1 MRNVIETLDTVVG
14 CDVGGTFTDL
24 ILLQPGRGGLKIAKV
39 PTSTRNQAEGVL
51 AALDAVTVSAG
62 EIGLFIH
69 GTTATTNAVLERKL
83 ARCGLVTTRGFR
95 DSLELGRR
103 TRPTPYGLTGRF
115 EPIIPRDLRLEVSER
130 MNAAGEVARPLDEA
144 EVERAG
150 RELLAAGAE
159 AVVVHFLHSYAN
171 PAHELRAAEILRSFW
186 PNGYVTAGHSI
197 IAEYREYERG
207 VAAAVNG
214 SVQPVLHRYLERLER
229 ELAERGYTRRILVM
243 QGNGGTASAQLATRS
258 AVQTVMSGPASG
270 VVAAAHIARA
280 AGYRNIITYDM
291 GGTSTD
297 VALIEN
303 GVPLVS
309 SELELEYGMP
319 IHVPMVDVHTV
330 GAGGGSI
337 ALVNEAGL
345 LQIGPE
351 SAGAMPGPI
360 CFGRSGTRPTITDAN
375 LLLGRL
381 NGERLLGV
389 AAGASVAAVAGAV
402 EEAVARPL
410 GLDVEAAA
418 AAILRVANDKMAGAV
433 RLVSLARGYD
443 PRDFALLAF
452 GGAGPLH
459 ATALARELGIPNVL
473 IPARPGLTNAFGC
486 LVADLRRDFVRTVNR
501 PLGSLTA
508 DGIRTILDA
517 HAEEGMRVVEGENV
531 ALAETVVLHS
541 ADMQFQGQTHVLNVA
556 IPDGAA
562 DLDTLRSAFADAYW
576 RRFRVALPEIGPVLV
591 NLHTAVIGR
600 RAPIPAGS
608 LAEGERAASVAEA
621 RVGTRRV
628 WFPGGARDTPIYERD
643 RLPIEG
649 AFTGPAILE
658 QLDAT
663 TVIEPGDR
671 ARVDALGNVLISISE
686 GMLP

>member
-1 MRNVIETLDTVVG
+1 MSESQAAVVG

-24 ILLQPGRGGLKIAKV
+24 IILQPGRGGLKIAKV
-39 PTSTRNQAEGVL
+39 PTSTRNQADGVL
-51 AALDAVTVSAG
+51 AALDAVTVSA
-62 EIGLFIH
+62 ETIGLFIH

-130 MNAAGEVARPLDEA
+130 MNAAGEVDRPLDEA

-150 RELLAAGAE
+150 RALLAAGAE

-171 PAHELRAAEILRSFW
+171 PAHEMRAAEILRAFW
-186 PNGYVTAGHSI
+186 PNGYVTPGHSV

-229 ELAERGYTRRILVM
+229 ELARRGYTRRVLVM
-243 QGNGGTASAQLATRS
+243 QGNGGTASAELAIRN

-280 AGYRNIITYDM
+280 AGYPNIITYDM

-303 GVPLVS
+303 GIPLVS

-337 ALVNEAGL
+337 AHVNEAGL

-351 SAGAMPGPI
+351 SAGATPGPI
-360 CFGRSGTRPTITDAN
+360 CFGRGGTRPTITDAN

-389 AAGASVAAVAGAV
+389 TAGASVAAVAGAV
-402 EEAVARPL
+402 EDAVARPL
-410 GLDVEAAA
+410 GLDAEAGA

-508 DGIRTILDA
+508 EGIRAILDG
-517 HAEEGMRVVEGENV
+517 HAEEGRLVVEGENV
-531 ALAETVVLHS
+531 ALAEIVVLHS
-541 ADMQFQGQTHVLNVA
+541 ADMQFQGQTHILNVPV
-556 IPDGAA
+556 PDGAA
-562 DLDTLRSAFADAYW
+562 DLDALQTGFAEAYW
-576 RRFRVALPEIGPVLV
+576 RRFRVDLPEIKPVLV
-591 NLHTAVIGR
+591 NLHTAVIGK
-600 RAPIPAGS
+600 RAPIPVGS

-628 WFPGGARDTPIYERD
+628 WFPGGALDTPIYERD
-643 RLPIEG
+643 RLPIGG

-686 GMLP
+686 ATLP